1 MKRSALLLL
10 LGAAVSCAPA
20 PKPPDA
26 GAMIAAAK
34 DLDHRFVNA
43 FNARDVEALA
53 ATYWQSPDV
62 VSFPPDGM
70 GAKGW
75 DDVRR
80 ALQSSLPPAGSTLE
94 LTSADYRAEGD
105 LVLTSGTWHLKVPQA
120 DGSTAQIDGRF
131 SDVKAERGG
140 KWVYLVDHASVPM
153 PPPPPPAE
161 PAPAAESAPA
171 AASAP

>member
-20 PKPPDA
+20 QKPPDA
-26 GAMIAAAK
+26 GAMIASAK

-53 ATYWQSPDV
+53 ATYWQSPEV

-70 GAKGW
+70 GARGW

-80 ALQSSLPPAGSTLE
+80 ALQASLPPPGSTLE
-94 LTSADYRAEGD
+94 LTGADHRVEGD
-105 LVLTSGTWHLKVPQA
+105 LVLTSGTWRLRIPQP
-120 DGSTAQIDGRF
+120 DGSTAQVDGRF

-140 KWVYLVDHASVPM
+140 KWVYLMDHASVPM
-153 PPPPPPAE
+153 APPPPPAE
-161 PAPAAESAPA
+161 TSPAAEAAPA